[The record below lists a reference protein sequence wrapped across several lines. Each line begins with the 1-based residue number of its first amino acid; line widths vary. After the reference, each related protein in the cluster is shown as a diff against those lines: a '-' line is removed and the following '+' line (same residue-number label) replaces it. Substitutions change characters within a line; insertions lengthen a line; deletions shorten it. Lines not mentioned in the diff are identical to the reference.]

1 MRRWAIRLVVTGI
14 CLLSFGCL
22 LGGDPMGR
30 KYSLELAQR
39 RYTDAIRWGQFDKAE
54 VFVVPEVLEEFHA
67 YASAF
72 DRIRITDYEIGR
84 IVLDD
89 ERRNATVQ
97 VTYRGYL
104 DGTFVE
110 KPLHEV
116 QEWTRISGN
125 DWWVRPQMSSLVDPL
140 HGQVRSGD
148 APTAR

>member
-1 MRRWAIRLVVTGI
+1 MRRWLTRLLVTGT
-14 CLLSFGCL
+14 CLLCFGCL

-30 KYSLELAQR
+30 KHSLQIAQR

-67 YASAF
+67 YESAF

-89 ERRNATVQ
+89 DRKNATVD

-110 KPLHEV
+110 KPLREV
-116 QEWTRISGN
+116 QAWTRISGN
-125 DWWVRPQMSSLVDPL
+125 DWWVRPNMSSIVDPL
-140 HGQVRSGD
+140 RRQPHSG
-148 APTAR
+148 AVPASR